1 MRFPKAHLS
10 LFIVLL
16 FTLLLNSQVKN
27 IGLPNIRNYQ
37 KEEYKGGTQNWDID
51 QDNNGNLYFANNNGL
66 LQFDGASWRN
76 YPISNTSAVRSL
88 KIDQKT
94 GRIFVG
100 GYNEFGYFK
109 SNPDGELFYFS
120 LTNLIDQITNI
131 DLIWKIHL
139 YNDEV
144 IFQSFENAYI
154 FKDNH
159 IKLLEAPN
167 LFQFSFIVHNTL
179 YFQDT
184 SLGLLTYRNGELY
197 PLKGTTVLNEVE
209 IWGMFSMSDNK
220 LLIATLEKGLF
231 IYENEKLTP
240 WNTEANDFI
249 KKNSSLGGIILE
261 KEFILLNSVLN
272 GIIICDLQGNIVQHI
287 NYNKGLQNNTVLS
300 AFMDHQKNLWLGLD
314 NGITF
319 INKNSPFSYFGY
331 SYQLSTVYA
340 SVPHKGYIYA
350 ATNQGVFYKK
360 LNGSFKDDHFK
371 LVEGTTSQT
380 WNIQVIDNE
389 LICANNNGALIIED
403 RKTKKILDN
412 QGYFG
417 FKKIPNHPDFIIGS
431 NYTGF
436 AIFEKTQNGLEF
448 KNQIEGC
455 DFSNN
460 SFELDNSYLWLKK
473 NEFIYQMELSD
484 DLTNFTSI
492 KTISQFTPSISGI
505 GSLQKI
511 DGVICFQSNNQ
522 FFKYSNDQDIFFEY
536 KKLSSLFQDI
546 PVIHT
551 LTEDSQGN
559 LWYVYDESIGVFM
572 NDGKD
577 NFKNVS
583 AEFLNLTG
591 NFVQGHLSVNTIDSN
606 NIFIGLTDGLAHYD
620 SKFITDF
627 LDKPIVFIRSFTFQE
642 KTIIQ
647 GNPQLKKHHHK
658 ISYASNN
665 VKFTFSSPSF
675 ENAKKLVYSYKLA
688 PFNNYWSDW
697 STVAMKEYTNLKEGD
712 YKMMVKVKNSYGITS
727 KEDTLT
733 FSISPP
739 WYRHALAYISYFIL
753 FGILISLISSRIK
766 SKIRKNKYYA
776 TLEQR
781 KLYLEKAS
789 IARQDQYQMEKQIE
803 KLKRENLQTKILS
816 KDKELVSNSLQVVKK
831 NKILNRIIQKLKE
844 FDIDNMDDN
853 MKYKFNKL
861 NKSIIKEVN
870 TDKSW
875 KDLEKHIKNVHFD
888 FLVRLKEKHP
898 TISPRELDLSTFLLI
913 NMSTKEI
920 AQIMNISNGGIEL
933 ARYRLRKKLGLDR
946 KENLTGFLMKI

>member
-154 FKDNH
+154 FKDNQ
-159 IKLLEAPN
+159 IRLLEAPN
-167 LFQFSFIVHNTL
+167 LFQFSFLVHNTL

-184 SLGLLTYRNGELY
+184 SLGLLIYRDGELH
-197 PLKGTTVLNEVE
+197 PLKGTTVLNDVE
-209 IWGMFSMSDNK
+209 IWAMFPLPNKK
-220 LLIATLEKGLF
+220 LLITTLEKGLF
-231 IYENEKLTP
+231 IYDNEKLTS

-249 KKNSSLGGIILE
+249 KKNSSLGGIVMNKNL
-261 KEFILLNSVLN
+261 ILLNSVLN
-272 GIIICDLQGNIVQHI
+272 GIIICDIQGKIIQHI

-300 AFMDHQKNLWLGLD
+300 SFIDHKKNIWLGLD
-314 NGITF
+314 NGITY
-319 INKNSPFSYFGY
+319 INENSPFTYFGY
-331 SYQLSTVYA
+331 NYQLSTVYA
-340 SVPHKGYIYA
+340 SVAHKGYIYA

-380 WNIQVIDNE
+380 WNIQVIGNQ
-389 LICANNNGALIIED
+389 LICANNKGALIIED
-403 RKTKKILDN
+403 KKTKKVLDN
-412 QGYFG
+412 QGYYG
-417 FKKIPNHPDFIIGS
+417 FKNIPNHPNFIIGS
-431 NYTGF
+431 NYGGF

-455 DFSNN
+455 DFSTN
-460 SFELDNSYLWLKK
+460 SFELDNNYLWLKK
-473 NEFIYQMELSD
+473 DEFIYQMEISD
-484 DLTNFTSI
+484 DLTYFTSI
-492 KTISQFTPSISGI
+492 KTISQFTPSIRGI

-511 DGVICFQSNNQ
+511 NGVIYFQSNNQ
-522 FFKYSNDQDIFFEY
+522 FYKYSNDQDIFFEY
-536 KKLSSLFQDI
+536 KKFSTLFQNI
-546 PVIHT
+546 PVIHI

-559 LWYVYDESIGVFM
+559 LWYIYDESIGVCM

-620 SKFITDF
+620 SKFRTNF
-627 LDKPIVFIRSFTFQE
+627 LDKPIVFIRSFTYAK
-642 KTIIQ
+642 KTIMR
-647 GNPQLKKHHHK
+647 GNPQLKEHKHK

-665 VKFTFSSPSF
+665 VKFTFSSPVF
-675 ENAKKLVYSYKLA
+675 ENTKNLLYSYKLA

-727 KEDTLT
+727 NEDVLI

-753 FGILISLISSRIK
+753 FGILIYLISKRIK

-831 NKILNRIIQKLKE
+831 NKILNGIIQKLKE
-844 FDIDNMDDN
+844 FDVDTMDDN

-933 ARYRLRKKLGLDR
+933 ARYRLRKKLGIQR

>member
-1 MRFPKAHLS
+1 MRTPKAHLS
-10 LFIVLL
+10 LFIFLL
-16 FTLLLNSQVKN
+16 FTILLNSQVKN
-27 IGLPNIRNYQ
+27 IGLPDIRNYQ

-66 LQFDGASWRN
+66 LQFDGSSWRN

-88 KIDQKT
+88 KIDPKT

-109 SNPDGELFYFS
+109 SNTDGELIYVS

-139 YNDEV
+139 YKDEV

-154 FKDNH
+154 FKDNQ
-159 IKLLEAPN
+159 IKLLKAPN
-167 LFQFSFIVHNTL
+167 LFQFSFMVHNSL
-179 YFQDT
+179 YFQDN
-184 SLGLLTYRNGELY
+184 SLGLLAYRNGEMH
-197 PLKGTTVLNEVE
+197 PLKGTNTLNDVE
-209 IWGMFSMSDNK
+209 IWAMFSLPNNK

-249 KKNSSLGGIILE
+249 KKNSSLGGITLG
-261 KEFILLNSVLN
+261 KDLILLKSVLD
-272 GIIICDLQGNIVQHI
+272 GIIICDFQGKIIQHI

-300 AFMDHQKNLWLGLD
+300 AFMDQQKNLWLGLD

-319 INKNSPFSYFGY
+319 INNNSPFTYFGY

-340 SVPHKGYIYA
+340 SVAHKGYLYA
-350 ATNQGVFYKK
+350 ATNQGVFYHK
-360 LNGSFKDDHFK
+360 LHGSFKDDNFK

-380 WNIQVIDNE
+380 WNIQVIDDE
-389 LICANNNGALIIED
+389 LICANNNGALIIEQQE
-403 RKTKKILDN
+403 TKKTLDN

-417 FKKIPNHPDFIIGS
+417 FKKIPNHPNFIIGS

-436 AIFEKTQNGLEF
+436 AIFEKTQSGLKF
-448 KNQIEGC
+448 KHQIERC
-455 DFSNN
+455 DFSSN
-460 SFELDNSYLWLKK
+460 SFELDHNYLWLKK
-473 NEFIYQMELSD
+473 DEIVYQMKLSE
-484 DLTNFTSI
+484 DLKYFSSI
-492 KTISQFTPSISGI
+492 KPITQFTTTNKGI

-511 DGVICFQSNNQ
+511 NDTLYFQSNNK
-522 FFKYSNDQDIFFEY
+522 FYKYSNDQDLFY
-536 KKLSSLFQDI
+536 KTQKLSSLFKNI

-551 LTEDSQGN
+551 LTEDAHGN
-559 LWYVYDESIGVFM
+559 LWYIYKQSLGVLMKEGASSFR
-572 NDGKD
+572 NI
-577 NFKNVS
+577 S
-583 AEFLNLTG
+583 APFLNLTG
-591 NFVQGHLSVNTIDSN
+591 NFVQGYLSVNTINSS

-620 SKFITDF
+620 ATFLTNY
-627 LDKPIVFIRSFTFQE
+627 LDKPNVFIRSFTFSK
-642 KTIIQ
+642 KTILN
-647 GNPQLKKHHHK
+647 GNQQLKENNYKLP
-658 ISYASNN
+658 YASNN

-675 ENAKKLVYSYKLA
+675 ENEKKLLYSYKLA
-688 PFNNYWSDW
+688 PFNNNWSPW
-697 STVAMKEYTNLKEGD
+697 STLPLKEYTNLKEGN

-727 KEDTLT
+727 KEDILT
-733 FSISPP
+733 FSIAPP
-739 WYRHALAYISYFIL
+739 WYRHPLAYFSYFLL
-753 FGILISLISSRIK
+753 FGALILLISNRVK
-766 SKIRKNKYYA
+766 FKIRKDKYYA

-789 IARQDQYQMEKQIE
+789 IARQEQYQMEKQIE
-803 KLKRENLQTKILS
+803 KLKRDNLQTKILS
-816 KDKELVSNSLQVVKK
+816 KDKELVNNSLQVVKK
-831 NKILNRIIQKLKE
+831 NKILNGIIKKLKE
-844 FDIDNMDDN
+844 FDVDTMDDN

-861 NKSIIKEVN
+861 NKSIVKEVN

-888 FLVRLKEKHP
+888 FLIRLKEKHP

-933 ARYRLRKKLGLDR
+933 ARYRLRKKLGLQR